1 MFTFLQ
7 PLFLFLLPLTGLPIV
22 INLLRRRVKL
32 RIRWPSLILLK
43 RVEEKRA
50 RRRLRFV
57 EILLIVFRML
67 IIAFTI
73 LALSRPYV
81 HSPGGAPPRD
91 VIVIVD
97 NSASMAYADGGR
109 ERYSAALDA
118 AKDYVQTLNET
129 DRAAVLFA
137 AGGGSDVLLS
147 PADAAEALEIPPGL
161 EPLRSYVPVVTEAV
175 ALLEESDRIREINV
189 FCDMQ
194 TSHFEGLQTFPS
206 GGFRVYVRDVRG
218 GPGPYGNLALADV
231 SVRPNGG
238 NFIIKTVAKGYG
250 EFSPATLRVSAN
262 DAENEY
268 PIGGS
273 TLSLAYSAVSGGEV
287 ELALADEA
295 GYRFDDDFVLELPP
309 TPETYYYVEPACPGA
324 AYFRT
329 AFDVLGARP
338 LSADVTPPGPAVFV
352 TNDPFDAVES
362 TTALNLIVP
371 TGVPGPIGPADWG
384 LELTG
389 AAKSKGDAA
398 AGAPLYDTA
407 AAGPFPVY
415 TYYAA
420 SYGHEWEPVVSLPN
434 GNAVVVKRAFGNSET
449 YVLLLPVEGESA
461 VFPRVPAFVTFV
473 GDLIGRSLELS
484 YPEFRRFTE
493 LSLEESDV
501 ETVNADTL
509 KELFPGAEI
518 AGPEKGRGG
527 WSFSLTFPFA
537 AAVLLLL
544 VAEALLAAYVTRTT
558 A

>member
-1 MFTFLQ
+1 
-7 PLFLFLLPLTGLPIV
+7 
-22 INLLRRRVKL
+22 
-32 RIRWPSLILLK
+32 
-43 RVEEKRA
+43 
-50 RRRLRFV
+50 
-57 EILLIVFRML
+57 ML

-91 VIVIVD
+91 VVVIVD

-118 AKDYVQTLNET
+118 AKRYVDTLGET
-129 DRAAVLFA
+129 DRAAILFA
-137 AGGGSDVLLS
+137 TGGGCEELL
-147 PADAAEALEIPPGL
+147 PAADAAETLETPPGL
-161 EPLRSYVPVVTEAV
+161 EPLRSYVPVVTEAA

-194 TSHFEGLQTFPS
+194 ASHFEGLQTFPS

-231 SVRPNGG
+231 SIRPDGG
-238 NFIIKTVAKGYG
+238 NFIVKTVAKGYG
-250 EFSPATLRVSAN
+250 EFSPATLRVSADGN
-262 DAENEY
+262 ENEY
-268 PIGGS
+268 PVGGG
-273 TLSLAYSAVSGGEV
+273 TLSLAYSAVSGGAV

-295 GYRFDDDFVLELPP
+295 GYRFDDVFVLKLPP
-309 TPETYYYVEPACPGA
+309 TPETYYYVEPTCPGA

-329 AFDVLGARP
+329 AFDVLGARSS
-338 LSADVTPPGPAVFV
+338 SAGVTPPGPAVFV
-352 TNDPFDAVES
+352 TNDAFDPTES

-371 TGVPGPIGPADWG
+371 SGAVGPVGPPDWG

-389 AAKSKGDAA
+389 IAKFEGDATA
-398 AGAPLYDTA
+398 REPLYDTA

-420 SYGHEWEPVVSLPN
+420 SYGHEWEPVVSLSD
-434 GNAVVVKRAFGNSET
+434 GNAVAVKRAFGDSET

-484 YPEFRRFTE
+484 YPEFHRFTD
-493 LSLEESDV
+493 LALEESDV
-501 ETVNADTL
+501 ETVNADTM
-509 KELFPGAEI
+509 KGLFPVAKI

-544 VAEALLAAYVTRTT
+544 AAEAILAAYVTRTT

>member
-1 MFTFLQ
+1 M
-7 PLFLFLLPLTGLPIV
+7 GLPIV

-50 RRRLRFV
+50 RRRLRLI
-57 EILLIVFRML
+57 EILLIVLRML

-91 VIVIVD
+91 LVVIVD

-118 AKDYVQTLNET
+118 AKNYVHTLSET

-137 AGGGSDVLLS
+137 AGGARSDELVS
-147 PADAAEALEIPPGL
+147 PADAAEALETPPGL
-161 EPLRSYVPVVTEAV
+161 EPLRSYVPVVTKAM

-194 TSHFEGLQTFPS
+194 TSHFKGLQTFPS
-206 GGFRVYVRDVRG
+206 GGFRIYVRDVRG
-218 GPGPYGNLALADV
+218 GPGPYGNLALTGV
-231 SVRPNGG
+231 SVRPDGDH
-238 NFIIKTVAKGYG
+238 FTVKTVVKGYG
-250 EFSPATLRVSAN
+250 EFPPATLRVSA
-262 DAENEY
+262 DETENEY
-268 PIGGS
+268 PVGGGV
-273 TLSLAYSAVSGGEV
+273 LSLAYSAVSGGAV
-287 ELALADEA
+287 ELTLADEP
-295 GYRFDDDFVLELPP
+295 GYRFDDGFVLELPP
-309 TPETYYYVEPACPGA
+309 TPETYYYVEPTCPGD

-338 LSADVTPPGPAVFV
+338 LSAGPRPLSAGGTPPGPAVFV
-352 TNDPFDAVES
+352 TTDAFDPAEY

-371 TGVPGPIGPADWG
+371 AEVPGPIGPADWG
-384 LELTG
+384 LEVTG
-389 AAKSKGDAA
+389 TVKSGGDAT

-407 AAGPFPVY
+407 AAGPIPVY
-415 TYYAA
+415 TYYTA
-420 SYGHEWEPVVSLPN
+420 SYGHEWEPVVSLAD
-434 GNAVVVKRAFGNSET
+434 GNAVAVKRAFGDSET

-484 YPEFRRFTE
+484 YPEFRRFTD

-509 KELFPGAEI
+509 KELFAGAEI
-518 AGPEKGRGG
+518 AGPEEGRGG

-537 AAVLLLL
+537 AVVLLLL
-544 VAEALLAAYVTRTT
+544 AAEALLAAYVTRTT